1 VSIFFH
7 SDESRS
13 ICDTVVMERETEKP
27 VGSEEEWLPINLS
40 QVDRDAAP
48 ILTEQRARL
57 WALVLEAR
65 YLPCRIEPGANGWN
79 LLVPPRSLA
88 ASTSELR
95 LFEAKNRHWP
105 PQPPPV
111 APITENTLATLS
123 VLILLATFHNLT
135 RLGTALPGDLPLD
148 WIAIG
153 NAHGARILEG
163 QWWRLITALTLH
175 ADGLHLI
182 SNLAIGGLFIVLLC
196 RELGSGLAWCL
207 LLGAGTLGNLANACL
222 QRPEHR
228 SVGAS
233 TLVFGAVGILA
244 ALTLVRYRG
253 QLQRRWP
260 LPFAAALALLAL
272 LGTEGKQTDLG
283 AHLFGFVFGILLGL
297 AAEKLLER
305 HGRPGRRLNA
315 LLASAC
321 GLLVVAAWGAALY
334 YGR

>member
-1 VSIFFH
+1 M
-7 SDESRS
+7 DR
-13 ICDTVVMERETEKP
+13 DTENLAAR
-27 VGSEEEWLPINLS
+27 EEEWLPINLA

-48 ILTEQRARL
+48 YVSERRAQL

-65 YLPCRIEPGANGWN
+65 YLPCRIETGANGWQ
-79 LLVPPRSLA
+79 LLVPPRSLVV
-88 ASTSELR
+88 STHELR
-95 LFEAKNRHWP
+95 LFEEENRDWP
-105 PQPPPV
+105 PKPPP
-111 APITENTLATLS
+111 ATPITENTLATLS
-123 VLILLATFHNLT
+123 VLILLATFHNFTL
-135 RLGTALPGDLPLD
+135 LDSSLPGYFPQD
-148 WIAIG
+148 WISIG
-153 NAHGARILEG
+153 NAHAERILEG

-175 ADGLHLI
+175 ADGLHLF

-196 RELGSGLAWCL
+196 RELGSGLAWSL
-207 LLGAGTLGNLANACL
+207 LLGAGVLGNLANACL
-222 QRPEHR
+222 QLPDHR

-253 QLQRRWP
+253 QLQKRWP

-283 AHLFGFVFGILLGL
+283 AHLFGFAFGIILGL

-305 HGRPGRRLNA
+305 HGRPGRWFNA
-315 LLASAC
+315 LLASICA
-321 GLLVVAAWGAALY
+321 LLVGAAWSAALY